1 MIFMGYTF
9 AGGSYSLDSTPA
21 NSAEYNKITVG
32 QGQIDEL
39 LGSKSIKTADELT
52 NANWD
57 FDTILRALFN
67 GNALAGN
74 IDYAVSEI
82 DSLRL
87 KRRKKGDLDW
97 ILIAEK
103 AVTDAEDLS
112 LSYDDKTAGI
122 GEYEYAV
129 IPVMGGVEGSF
140 FANSIESKFNGMF
153 IADASG
159 IYGTDLEV
167 SCTSQTNQP
176 TSVVVTLAR
185 KYPYIIHNPTIGYES
200 GSASGYFVENKADGY
215 DIKGGLEYRN
225 QLDKFLIN
233 GLPKILK
240 IDDGRM
246 WLVDISSSSVAKE
259 NKGHYEFIGTSF
271 EWTESG
277 DCNSQE
283 DLYSA
288 GLIGGDS

>member
-9 AGGSYSLDSTPA
+9 AGGSYSLGSTPTTG
-21 NSAEYNKITVG
+21 EYNQIAIG

-39 LGSKSIKTADELT
+39 LGSKSIKTADELES
-52 NANWD
+52 ANWD

-67 GNALAGN
+67 GNVLAGN

-97 ILIAEK
+97 LLIAEK
-103 AVTDAEDLS
+103 KVVDAEDLS
-112 LSYDDKTAGI
+112 MSYDDKTAGI

-167 SCTSQTNQP
+167 SCSSQTNQP

-200 GSASGYFVENKADGY
+200 GSASGYFVEKKSDGY

-288 GLIGGDS
+288 GLVGGDN